1 MEVTIAEAAE
11 KLQTTVPRVT
21 RALARARIEP
31 AIRLHNNRSIRVL
44 SPEQVRALE
53 SELGIAPDVEGYSR
67 EDMFVLAA
75 FNLSPYGFR
84 SLYAASLAAVIS
96 ATTAEK
102 VVTRL
107 IERGLIARVPQKELL
122 NRKVIAVD
130 TFQINRRS
138 DEWRRLS
145 EYIAST
151 QLPASRRVASAKII
165 PRRFWHLFWNANPLQ
180 LPISEYANYI
190 ATRMLLSDEP
200 QAVAWAATNL
210 PPSSIS
216 YTATMR
222 NASEED
228 RKWLNNLALAM
239 WEAD

>member
-21 RALARARIEP
+21 RALARALIEP
-31 AIRLHNNRSIRVL
+31 TIRLDNKRRVRVL
-44 SPEQVRALE
+44 SSEQVRALE
-53 SELGIAPDVEGYSR
+53 SELGIAPDVDGYSR

-84 SLYAASLAAVIS
+84 SVYAVSLAAVIS

-107 IERGLIARVPQKELL
+107 IERGLIAQVPQKQLL
-122 NRKVIAVD
+122 SRKVVDVD
-130 TFQINRRS
+130 TFQIDRRS
-138 DEWRRLS
+138 DEWRRLFGH
-145 EYIAST
+145 IAST
-151 QLPASRRVASAKII
+151 QLPAPRRVVAAKII

-180 LPISEYANYI
+180 LPLDEHANYI
-190 ATRMLLSDEP
+190 ATRMLLSEEP
-200 QAVAWAATNL
+200 QAVAWAVTNL
-210 PPSSIS
+210 PASSIS
-216 YTATMR
+216 YAATMR
-222 NASEED
+222 NASEDD

-239 WEAD
+239 SEAD